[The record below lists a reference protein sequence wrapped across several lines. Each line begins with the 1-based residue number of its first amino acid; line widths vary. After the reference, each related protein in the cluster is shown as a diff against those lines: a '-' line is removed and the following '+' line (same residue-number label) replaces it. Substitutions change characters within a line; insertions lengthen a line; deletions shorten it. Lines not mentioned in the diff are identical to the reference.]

1 MVKCNMA
8 CVQNKNKTKKKEQ
21 KLKKTIML
29 EQQEYSNCHEP
40 LSQKWIN
47 GRYQTFKQY
56 IFSNQT
62 Y

>member
-1 MVKCNMA
+1 MCTKQK
-8 CVQNKNKTKKKEQ
+8 QNKKKEQ

-56 IFSNQT
+56 IISNQT